1 MLLESHG
8 IAEFDNTAY
17 HDSLYQAAKKVQD
30 TIRTIIK
37 NGDTDD

>member
-1 MLLESHG
+1 MILESHG
-8 IAEFDNTAY
+8 IAEFNNRAY
-17 HDSLYQAAKKVQD
+17 HDSLYQAAKEVRD

>member
-1 MLLESHG
+1 MILESHG

-17 HDSLYQAAKKVQD
+17 HDSLFQAAKEVRD